1 MFLRLSL
8 KCLLFANM
16 TFPSQSDT
24 IGRNAVTDSPGP
36 CGSRG
41 ELGTTPGGP
50 KTAPPSSMGW
60 NKAGRKFKAIGYLQR
75 RGLYYRRTGGYWRN
89 LVMTQNEH

>member
-1 MFLRLSL
+1 
-8 KCLLFANM
+8 M
-16 TFPSQSDT
+16 TFPSQSTT
-24 IGRNAVTDSPGP
+24 IARKGNVDSPGA
-36 CGSRG
+36 CASRG
-41 ELGTTPGGP
+41 EDGTTPGGP

-60 NKAGRKFKAIGYLQR
+60 NKAGRKFKALGYLQR

>member
-1 MFLRLSL
+1 
-8 KCLLFANM
+8 M

-24 IGRNAVTDSPGP
+24 IGSNAATDSPGS
-36 CGSRG
+36 CESRG
-41 ELGTTPGGP
+41 EDGTTPGSAN
-50 KTAPPSSMGW
+50 TQTPSSMGW

-89 LVMTQNEH
+89 LVMTQE